1 MNFVKTNPYL
11 GLLARLIIG
20 IFFIVV
26 ATGKIADPL
35 HFSGEINNYDL
46 LPDKIINIM
55 AIALPWLELVSGLL
69 LIFGVR
75 IKANSALLI
84 AMLFVFT
91 LAVSIAIMQGLD
103 INCGCYSAVEERKV
117 GWSKVAENIGL
128 IILGVIAFFNEAK
141 RFAFEKN
148 F

>member
-1 MNFVKTNPYL
+1 MNFVKTNAYV

-35 HFSGEINNYDL
+35 HFSNEINNYDL

-69 LIFGVR
+69 LIFGVK
-75 IKANSALLI
+75 IKANSMLLI

-91 LAVSIAIMQGLD
+91 VAVSIAILQGLD
-103 INCGCYSAVEERKV
+103 INCGCYSAIEERKV

-128 IILGVIAFFNEAK
+128 MVLGVIAFFNEAR

-148 F
+148 L